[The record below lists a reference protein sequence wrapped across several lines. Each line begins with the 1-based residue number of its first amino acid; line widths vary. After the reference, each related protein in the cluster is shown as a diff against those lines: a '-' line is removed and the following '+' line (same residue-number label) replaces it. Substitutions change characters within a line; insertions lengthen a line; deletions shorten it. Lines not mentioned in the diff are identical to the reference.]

1 MTSSTTLSLLYY
13 FYIIIYF
20 FISANIFA
28 HFLLPS
34 LAKPL
39 CLKIIEN
46 AFPKLKTSRFCN
58 TTLQHLVR
66 CKGYLFLQK
75 NAPFH
80 SMLQVLKWILSTA
93 TGFLYNLI

>member
-1 MTSSTTLSLLYY
+1 M
-13 FYIIIYF
+13 IYF
-20 FISANIFA
+20 FITANIFA

-58 TTLQHLVR
+58 MTLRHLVR

-75 NAPFH
+75 NC
-80 SMLQVLKWILSTA
+80 ILSFDVTS
-93 TGFLYNLI
+93 FKVDFVNSNRFSL